1 MHKITQVSI
10 KSTNF
15 ARFKNEKMD
24 QKQVSYALGLGIG
37 QNLLGM
43 GAKDIDIEEF
53 AHGVKDILEGKKPE
67 MDHKTAQIIVSQYID
82 GLDKKMT
89 SARKEVNKQFLDEN
103 KKREGVVEL
112 PSGLQYYVVNRGN
125 EEGKRA
131 KETDRVQCHY
141 EGRLLDGSVFD
152 SSYQRGEPA
161 VFGVNQ
167 VIQGWTEALQL
178 MPEGAKWTLF
188 IPSEMAYGAQGAGQV
203 IPPHS
208 ALIFDV
214 ELLKIL

>member
-1 MHKITQVSI
+1 
-10 KSTNF
+10 
-15 ARFKNEKMD
+15 MD

-43 GAKDIDIEEF
+43 GAKDIDIEKF
-53 AHGVKDILEGKKPE
+53 AQGVKDILEGNKTE
-67 MDHKTAQIIVSQYID
+67 LDHKTAQIIVSQYID
-82 GLDKKMT
+82 DLDKKMT
-89 SARKEVNKQFLDEN
+89 AARKAANKEFLDEN
-103 KKREGVVEL
+103 RKREGVVEL
-112 PSGLQYYVVNRGN
+112 PSGLQYYVVNKGN

-161 VFGVNQ
+161 VFGVSQ

-188 IPSEMAYGAQGAGQV
+188 IPSDMAYGAQGAGQL

>member
-1 MHKITQVSI
+1 
-10 KSTNF
+10 
-15 ARFKNEKMD
+15 
-24 QKQVSYALGLGIG
+24 L
-37 QNLLGM
+37 
-43 GAKDIDIEEF
+43 
-53 AHGVKDILEGKKPE
+53 
-67 MDHKTAQIIVSQYID
+67 DHKTAQIIVSQYID
-82 GLDKKMT
+82 DLDKKMT
-89 SARKEVNKQFLDEN
+89 AARKAANKEFLDEN
-103 KKREGVVEL
+103 RKREGIVEL
-112 PSGLQYYVVNRGN
+112 PSGLQYYVVNKGN

-161 VFGVNQ
+161 VFGVSQ

-188 IPSEMAYGAQGAGQV
+188 IPSDMAYGAQGAGQL

>member
-1 MHKITQVSI
+1 
-10 KSTNF
+10 
-15 ARFKNEKMD
+15 MD

-43 GAKDIDIEEF
+43 GAKDIDIDEF

-82 GLDKKMT
+82 DLDKKMT
-89 SARKEVNKQFLDEN
+89 VARKEANKQFLDEN
-103 KKREGVVEL
+103 RKREGVVEL
-112 PSGLQYYVVNRGN
+112 PSGLQYYVINKGN
-125 EEGKRA
+125 ENGKRA
-131 KETDRVQCHY
+131 KQTDRVQCHY

-167 VIQGWTEALQL
+167 VIKGWIEALQL

-188 IPSEMAYGAQGAGQV
+188 IPSELAYGAQGAGQV

-208 ALIFDV
+208 ALIFDI

>member
-1 MHKITQVSI
+1 
-10 KSTNF
+10 
-15 ARFKNEKMD
+15 MD

-43 GAKDIDIEEF
+43 GAKDIDIDEF
-53 AHGVKDILEGKKPE
+53 AHGVKDVLEDKKPE
-67 MDHKTAQIIVSQYID
+67 LDHKTAQIIVSQYID
-82 GLDKKMT
+82 ELDKKMT
-89 SARKEVNKQFLDEN
+89 AARQEANKQFLEEN
-103 KKREGVVEL
+103 KKRQGVVEL
-112 PSGLQYYVVNRGN
+112 PSGLQYYVVNQGN
-125 EEGKRA
+125 VEGKRA

-141 EGRLLDGSVFD
+141 EGRLLDGNVFD

-161 VFGVNQ
+161 TFGVNQ

>member
-1 MHKITQVSI
+1 MHA
-10 KSTNF
+10 F
-15 ARFKNEKMD
+15 RMKNMD

-43 GAKDIDIEEF
+43 GAKDIIIDEF
-53 AHGVKDILEGKKPE
+53 AHGVKDVLEGKQLE
-67 MDHKTAQIIVSQYID
+67 IDHKTAQIIVSQYID
-82 GLDKKMT
+82 ELDKKMT
-89 SARKEVNKQFLDEN
+89 VARQEANKQFLDEN

-112 PSGLQYYVVNRGN
+112 PSGLQYYVVNKGN
-125 EEGKRA
+125 VDGKRA

-141 EGRLLDGSVFD
+141 EGRLLDGNVFD

-167 VIQGWTEALQL
+167 VIKGWTEALQL

>member
-1 MHKITQVSI
+1 M
-10 KSTNF
+10 
-15 ARFKNEKMD
+15 KNMD

-43 GAKDIDIEEF
+43 GAKDIDIDEF
-53 AHGVKDILEGKKPE
+53 AHGVKDVLEGKKPE

-82 GLDKKMT
+82 ELDQKMT
-89 SARKEVNKQFLDEN
+89 SARQEANKQFLDEN
-103 KKREGVVEL
+103 RKRKGVVEL
-112 PSGLQYYVVNRGN
+112 PSGLQYYVVNKGN
-125 EEGKRA
+125 EDGRRA

-141 EGRLLDGSVFD
+141 EGRLLDGNVFD

-188 IPSEMAYGAQGAGQV
+188 IPSEMAYGARGAGNS
-203 IPPHS
+203 IPPH
-208 ALIFDV
+208 ATLIFDV
-214 ELLKIL
+214 ELIAVI

>member
-1 MHKITQVSI
+1 MHAKI
-10 KSTNF
+10 N
-15 ARFKNEKMD
+15 NMD
-24 QKQVSYALGLGIG
+24 QNQVSYALGLGIG

-43 GAKDIDIEEF
+43 GAKDINIDEF
-53 AHGVKDILEGKKPE
+53 AHGVKDVLEGKKLA

-82 GLDKKMT
+82 DLDKKMT
-89 SARKEVNKQFLDEN
+89 AARQAANKQFLDEN
-103 KKREGVVEL
+103 KQRADVVTL
-112 PSGLQYYVVNRGN
+112 PSGLQYHVVNKGN
-125 EEGKRA
+125 EAGKRA
-131 KETDRVQCHY
+131 KQTDRVQCHY

-167 VIQGWTEALQL
+167 VIAGWTEALQL

-188 IPSEMAYGAQGAGQV
+188 IPSELAYGAQGAGQV

-214 ELLKIL
+214 ELLKVI

>member
-1 MHKITQVSI
+1 M
-10 KSTNF
+10 N
-15 ARFKNEKMD
+15 NMD

-43 GAKDIDIEEF
+43 GAKDINIDEF
-53 AHGVKDILEGKKPE
+53 AHGVKDVLEGKKLE

-82 GLDKKMT
+82 DLDKKMT
-89 SARKEVNKQFLDEN
+89 AARQAANKQFLDEN
-103 KKREGVVEL
+103 KQRPDVVTL
-112 PSGLQYYVVNRGN
+112 PSGLQYYIVNKGN
-125 EEGKRA
+125 EAGKRA

-167 VIQGWTEALQL
+167 VIAGWTEALQL

-188 IPSEMAYGAQGAGQV
+188 IPSELAYGAQGAGQV

-214 ELLKIL
+214 ELLKIV

>member
-1 MHKITQVSI
+1 
-10 KSTNF
+10 
-15 ARFKNEKMD
+15 MD

-43 GAKDIDIEEF
+43 GAKDINIDEF
-53 AHGVKDILEGKKPE
+53 AHGVKDVLEGKKLE

-82 GLDKKMT
+82 ELDKKMT
-89 SARKEVNKQFLDEN
+89 VARQEANKQFLDEN
-103 KKREGVVEL
+103 RKRQGVVEL
-112 PSGLQYYVVNRGN
+112 PSGLQYYVVNKGN
-125 EEGKRA
+125 EDGKRA

-141 EGRLLDGSVFD
+141 EGRLLDGNVFD

-167 VIQGWTEALQL
+167 VIKGWTEALQL

>member
-1 MHKITQVSI
+1 
-10 KSTNF
+10 
-15 ARFKNEKMD
+15 MD

-43 GAKDIDIEEF
+43 GAKDIVIDEF
-53 AHGVKDILEGKKPE
+53 ARGVKDVLEGKKPE

-82 GLDKKMT
+82 ELDKKMT
-89 SARKEVNKQFLDEN
+89 VARQEANNQFLDEYR
-103 KKREGVVEL
+103 KLEGVVEL
-112 PSGLQYYVVNRGN
+112 PSGLQYYVVNQGN
-125 EEGKRA
+125 VDGKRA

-141 EGRLLDGSVFD
+141 EGRLLDGNVFD

-167 VIQGWTEALQL
+167 VIAGWTEALQL

>member
-1 MHKITQVSI
+1 MHA
-10 KSTNF
+10 F
-15 ARFKNEKMD
+15 RMKNMD

-43 GAKDIDIEEF
+43 GAKDIIIDEF
-53 AHGVKDILEGKKPE
+53 AHGVKDVLEGKKLE
-67 MDHKTAQIIVSQYID
+67 IDHKTAQIIVSQYID
-82 GLDKKMT
+82 ELDKKMT
-89 SARKEVNKQFLDEN
+89 VARQEANKQFLYEN

-112 PSGLQYYVVNRGN
+112 PSGLQYYVVNKGN
-125 EEGKRA
+125 VDGKRA
-131 KETDRVQCHY
+131 KKTDRVQCHY
-141 EGRLLDGSVFD
+141 EGRLLDGYVFD

-167 VIQGWTEALQL
+167 VIKGWTEALQL

>member
-1 MHKITQVSI
+1 
-10 KSTNF
+10 
-15 ARFKNEKMD
+15 MD
-24 QKQVSYALGLGIG
+24 QKQVSYALGLGIV

-43 GAKDIDIEEF
+43 GAKDIDIDEF

-82 GLDKKMT
+82 DLDKKMT
-89 SARKEVNKQFLDEN
+89 VARKEANKQFLDEN
-103 KKREGVVEL
+103 RKREGVVEL
-112 PSGLQYYVVNRGN
+112 PSGLQYYVINKGN
-125 EEGKRA
+125 ENGKRA

-167 VIQGWTEALQL
+167 VIKGWIEALQL

-188 IPSEMAYGAQGAGQV
+188 IPSELAYGAQGAGQV

-208 ALIFDV
+208 ALIFDI

>member
-1 MHKITQVSI
+1 
-10 KSTNF
+10 
-15 ARFKNEKMD
+15 MD

>member
-1 MHKITQVSI
+1 
-10 KSTNF
+10 
-15 ARFKNEKMD
+15 MD

-43 GAKDIDIEEF
+43 GAKDIDIEKF
-53 AHGVKDILEGKKPE
+53 AQGVKDILEGNKTE
-67 MDHKTAQIIVSQYID
+67 LDHKTAQIIVSQYID
-82 GLDKKMT
+82 DLDKKMT
-89 SARKEVNKQFLDEN
+89 AARKAANKEFLDEN
-103 KKREGVVEL
+103 RKREGVVEL
-112 PSGLQYYVVNRGN
+112 PSGLQYYVVNKGN

-152 SSYQRGEPA
+152 SSYQHGEPA

-188 IPSEMAYGAQGAGQV
+188 IPSDMAYGAQGAGQL

>member
-1 MHKITQVSI
+1 MHA
-10 KSTNF
+10 F
-15 ARFKNEKMD
+15 RMKNMD
-24 QKQVSYALGLGIG
+24 KKQVSYALGLGIG
-37 QNLLGM
+37 QNLMGM
-43 GAKDIDIEEF
+43 GAKDIDIDEF
-53 AHGVKDILEGKKPE
+53 AHGVKDVLEGNKLE
-67 MDHKTAQIIVSQYID
+67 MDHKTAQIIVCQYID
-82 GLDKKMT
+82 ELDKKMT
-89 SARKEVNKQFLDEN
+89 AARQEANKQFLEEN
-103 KKREGVVEL
+103 RKRPDVVEL
-112 PSGLQYYVVNRGN
+112 PSGLQYYVANPGN
-125 EEGKRA
+125 VDGKRA

-161 VFGVNQ
+161 TFGVNQ

>member
-1 MHKITQVSI
+1 MHA
-10 KSTNF
+10 F
-15 ARFKNEKMD
+15 RMKNMD

-43 GAKDIDIEEF
+43 GAKDIIIDEF
-53 AHGVKDILEGKKPE
+53 AHGVKDVLEGKKLE
-67 MDHKTAQIIVSQYID
+67 IDHKTAQIIVSQYID
-82 GLDKKMT
+82 ELDKKMT
-89 SARKEVNKQFLDEN
+89 VARQEANKQFLDEN

-112 PSGLQYYVVNRGN
+112 PSGLQYYVVNKGN
-125 EEGKRA
+125 EDGKRA

-141 EGRLLDGSVFD
+141 EGRLLDGNVFD

-167 VIQGWTEALQL
+167 VIKGWTEALQL

>member
-1 MHKITQVSI
+1 M
-10 KSTNF
+10 N
-15 ARFKNEKMD
+15 NMD
-24 QKQVSYALGLGIG
+24 KKQVSYALGMGIG
-37 QNLLGM
+37 QNLLAM
-43 GAKDIDIEEF
+43 GAKDINVEEF
-53 AHGVKDILEGKKPE
+53 THGVMDVLEGKKLA

-82 GLDKKMT
+82 DLDKKMT
-89 SARKEVNKQFLDEN
+89 AARQAANKQFLDEN
-103 KKREGVVEL
+103 KQRADVVTL
-112 PSGLQYYVVNRGN
+112 PSGLQYLVVNKGN
-125 EEGKRA
+125 EAGKRA
-131 KETDRVQCHY
+131 KVNDRVQCHY

-167 VIQGWTEALQL
+167 VIAGWTEALQL

-188 IPSEMAYGAQGAGQV
+188 IPSELAYGAQGAGQV

-214 ELLKIL
+214 ELLKVI

>member
-1 MHKITQVSI
+1 MHA
-10 KSTNF
+10 F
-15 ARFKNEKMD
+15 RMKNMD

-43 GAKDIDIEEF
+43 GAKDIIIDEF
-53 AHGVKDILEGKKPE
+53 AHGVNDVLEGKKLE
-67 MDHKTAQIIVSQYID
+67 IDHKTAQIIVSQYID
-82 GLDKKMT
+82 ELDKKMT
-89 SARKEVNKQFLDEN
+89 VARQEANKQFLDEN

-112 PSGLQYYVVNRGN
+112 PSGLQYYVVNKGN
-125 EEGKRA
+125 VDGKRA

-141 EGRLLDGSVFD
+141 EGRLLDGNVFD

-167 VIQGWTEALQL
+167 VIKGWTEALQL

>member
-1 MHKITQVSI
+1 
-10 KSTNF
+10 
-15 ARFKNEKMD
+15 MD

-43 GAKDIDIEEF
+43 GAKDIIIDEF
-53 AHGVKDILEGKKPE
+53 AHGVKDVLEGKKLE

-82 GLDKKMT
+82 NLDKKMT
-89 SARKEVNKQFLDEN
+89 AARQAANKQFLDEN
-103 KKREGVVEL
+103 KQRPDVVEL
-112 PSGLQYYVVNRGN
+112 PSGLQYYVVNKGN

-141 EGRLLDGSVFD
+141 EGRLLDGSPFD

-188 IPSEMAYGAQGAGQV
+188 IPSELAYGAQGAGQV

-214 ELLKIL
+214 ELLKVL

>member
-1 MHKITQVSI
+1 MHA
-10 KSTNF
+10 F
-15 ARFKNEKMD
+15 RMKNMD

-43 GAKDIDIEEF
+43 GAKDIIIDEF
-53 AHGVKDILEGKKPE
+53 AHGVKDVLEGKKLE
-67 MDHKTAQIIVSQYID
+67 IDHKTAQIIVSQYID
-82 GLDKKMT
+82 ELDKKMT
-89 SARKEVNKQFLDEN
+89 AARQEANKQFLDEN

-112 PSGLQYYVVNRGN
+112 PSGLQYYVVNKGN
-125 EEGKRA
+125 VDGKRA

-141 EGRLLDGSVFD
+141 EGRLLDGNVFD

-167 VIQGWTEALQL
+167 VIKGWTEALQP

>member
-1 MHKITQVSI
+1 
-10 KSTNF
+10 
-15 ARFKNEKMD
+15 MD

-43 GAKDIDIEEF
+43 GAKDIDIEKF
-53 AHGVKDILEGKKPE
+53 AQGVKDILEGNKTE
-67 MDHKTAQIIVSQYID
+67 LDHKTAQIIVSQYID
-82 GLDKKMT
+82 DLDKKMT
-89 SARKEVNKQFLDEN
+89 AARKAANKEFLDEN
-103 KKREGVVEL
+103 RKREGIVEL
-112 PSGLQYYVVNRGN
+112 PSGLQYYVVNKGN

-161 VFGVNQ
+161 VFGVSQ

-188 IPSEMAYGAQGAGQV
+188 IPSDMAYGAQGAGQL

>member
-1 MHKITQVSI
+1 MHD
-10 KSTNF
+10 F
-15 ARFKNEKMD
+15 RMKNMD
-24 QKQVSYALGLGIG
+24 QKQVSYALGLGLG

-43 GAKDIDIEEF
+43 GAKDIIIDEF
-53 AHGVKDILEGKKPE
+53 AHGVKDVLEGKKLE
-67 MDHKTAQIIVSQYID
+67 IDHKTAQIIVSQYID
-82 GLDKKMT
+82 ELDKKMT
-89 SARKEVNKQFLDEN
+89 VARQEANKQFLDEN

-112 PSGLQYYVVNRGN
+112 PSGLQYYVVNKGN
-125 EEGKRA
+125 VDGKRA

-141 EGRLLDGSVFD
+141 EGRLLDGNVFD

-167 VIQGWTEALQL
+167 VIKGWTEALQL

>member
-1 MHKITQVSI
+1 
-10 KSTNF
+10 
-15 ARFKNEKMD
+15 MD
-24 QKQVSYALGLGIG
+24 QKQVSYALGLGLG

-89 SARKEVNKQFLDEN
+89 SARKEANKQFLDEN

>member
-1 MHKITQVSI
+1 MHA
-10 KSTNF
+10 F
-15 ARFKNEKMD
+15 RMKNMD

-43 GAKDIDIEEF
+43 GAKDIIIDDF
-53 AHGVKDILEGKKPE
+53 AHGVKDVLEGKKLE

-82 GLDKKMT
+82 ELDKKMT
-89 SARKEVNKQFLDEN
+89 VARQEANKQFLDEN

-112 PSGLQYYVVNRGN
+112 PSGLQYYVVNKGN
-125 EEGKRA
+125 VEGKRA

-141 EGRLLDGSVFD
+141 EGRLLDGNVFD

-167 VIQGWTEALQL
+167 VIKGWTEALQL

>member
-1 MHKITQVSI
+1 MHA
-10 KSTNF
+10 F
-15 ARFKNEKMD
+15 RMKNMD

-43 GAKDIDIEEF
+43 GAKDIIIDEF
-53 AHGVKDILEGKKPE
+53 AHGVKDVLEGKKLE
-67 MDHKTAQIIVSQYID
+67 IDHKTAQIIVSQYID
-82 GLDKKMT
+82 ELDKKMT
-89 SARKEVNKQFLDEN
+89 AARQEANKQFLDEN

-112 PSGLQYYVVNRGN
+112 PSGLQYYVVNKGN
-125 EEGKRA
+125 VDGKRA

-141 EGRLLDGSVFD
+141 EGRLLDGNVFD

-167 VIQGWTEALQL
+167 VIKGWTEALQL

>member
-1 MHKITQVSI
+1 
-10 KSTNF
+10 
-15 ARFKNEKMD
+15 MD

-43 GAKDIDIEEF
+43 GAKDINIDEF
-53 AHGVKDILEGKKPE
+53 AHGVKDVLEGNKLK

-82 GLDKKMT
+82 ELDQKMT
-89 SARKEVNKQFLDEN
+89 SARQEANKQFLDEN
-103 KKREGVVEL
+103 RKRQGVVEL
-112 PSGLQYYVVNRGN
+112 PSGLQYYVVNKGN
-125 EEGKRA
+125 VDGKRA

-141 EGRLLDGSVFD
+141 EGRLLDGNVFD

-167 VIQGWTEALQL
+167 VIKGWTEALQL

>member
-1 MHKITQVSI
+1 M
-10 KSTNF
+10 N
-15 ARFKNEKMD
+15 NMD

-43 GAKDIDIEEF
+43 GAKDINIDEF
-53 AHGVKDILEGKKPE
+53 AHGVKDVLEGKKLE

-82 GLDKKMT
+82 DLDKKMT
-89 SARKEVNKQFLDEN
+89 AARQAANKQFLDEN
-103 KKREGVVEL
+103 KQRPDVVTL
-112 PSGLQYYVVNRGN
+112 PSGLQYYIVNKGN
-125 EEGKRA
+125 EAGKRA

-167 VIQGWTEALQL
+167 VIAGWTEALLL

-188 IPSEMAYGAQGAGQV
+188 IPSELAYGAQGAGQV

-214 ELLKIL
+214 ELLKIV